1 MVYHS
6 TFTTYY
12 THKLILSSR
21 TGLIALLHCDSVA
34 YQQKMSQPKQTTELL
49 QQLRALMK
57 HKDYTLEPL
66 DAYIIPTADEHNS
79 EYVGPSDQRR
89 AFISGFQG
97 SAGTAIVTKDK
108 ALMWTDGRYYL
119 QSSQEMDGNWSL
131 MKEGLPSTPTRGL

>member
-1 MVYHS
+1 
-6 TFTTYY
+6 
-12 THKLILSSR
+12 
-21 TGLIALLHCDSVA
+21 
-34 YQQKMSQPKQTTELL
+34 MSQPKQTTELL
-49 QQLRALMK
+49 EQLRALMK
-57 HKDYTLEPL
+57 NKDYVWEPL

-79 EYVGPSDQRR
+79 EYVGLSDQRR

-131 MKEGLPSTPTRGL
+131 MKEGLPSTPSRGL